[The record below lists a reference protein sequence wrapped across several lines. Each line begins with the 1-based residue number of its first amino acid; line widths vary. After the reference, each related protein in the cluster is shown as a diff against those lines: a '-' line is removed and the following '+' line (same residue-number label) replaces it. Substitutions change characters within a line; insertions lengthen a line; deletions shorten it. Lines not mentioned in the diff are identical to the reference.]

1 MAADYRNFDVMCTRT
16 FYLWTGIKGLGAA
29 PKTSKKLSISDEPRV
44 NCKFVRTLRSVAHS
58 LVEVL

>member
-1 MAADYRNFDVMCTRT
+1 MCTRT

-29 PKTSKKLSISDEPRV
+29 PKTSKKLSIGDEPRV
-44 NCKFVRTLRSVAHS
+44 DCKFVRTLRSVAHS